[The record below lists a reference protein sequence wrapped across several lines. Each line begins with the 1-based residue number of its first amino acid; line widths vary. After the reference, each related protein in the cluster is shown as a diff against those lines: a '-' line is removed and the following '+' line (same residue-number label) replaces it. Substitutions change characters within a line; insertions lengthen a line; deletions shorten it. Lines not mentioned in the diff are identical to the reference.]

1 MFKKINYFIL
11 LFIISGN
18 IFGQV
23 ISEWRGIGRTG
34 VYENEKKLL
43 KSWGENGP
51 ELLWS
56 IDSLPSGYSSVAVV
70 NDKIYTTGIKDTM
83 DVLTAIDA
91 TGKILW
97 HTPFGRAWTESFS
110 DSRGTPTI
118 DGSMIYVVSG
128 KGDIA
133 CIHAENGN
141 IIWKK
146 KASEEFGSVFD
157 DWGISESLLINENK
171 VFYTT
176 AGNQTT
182 MIALDKITGEL
193 IWKSES
199 LKDVT
204 SYISPILINHNDK
217 KLIISATE
225 NYIFGV
231 EPETGKISWTFDFG
245 KYSEFLGD
253 WKAAVN
259 SNTPLYYKGELYIT
273 SGYNH
278 KSVKLKLNQN
288 ADNVTIA
295 WIDSTLDVHH
305 GGVVRIGE
313 YIYGANWLN
322 NGMGSWVCLEWDSGK
337 VMYEHKWENK
347 GSIISADGMLYCY
360 EEKRGNIALVEATP
374 ESFNIV
380 STFKIPLGKGPHWAH
395 LVIDN
400 GKLYVRHGTAIMV
413 YNILNK

>member
-1 MFKKINYFIL
+1 L
-11 LFIISGN
+11 L
-18 IFGQV
+18 
-23 ISEWRGIGRTG
+23 
-34 VYENEKKLL
+34 
-43 KSWGENGP
+43 
-51 ELLWS
+51 
-56 IDSLPSGYSSVAVV
+56 
-70 NDKIYTTGIKDTM
+70 
-83 DVLTAIDA
+83 
-91 TGKILW
+91 
-97 HTPFGRAWTESFS
+97 
-110 DSRGTPTI
+110 
-118 DGSMIYVVSG
+118 
-128 KGDIA
+128 
-133 CIHAENGN
+133 C
-141 IIWKK
+141 
-146 KASEEFGSVFD
+146 
-157 DWGISESLLINENK
+157 
-171 VFYTT
+171 
-176 AGNQTT
+176 
-182 MIALDKITGEL
+182 
-193 IWKSES
+193 KSES
-199 LKDVT
+199 LKDIT

-231 EPETGKISWTFDFG
+231 EPETGKILWTFDFG

-278 KSVKLKLNQN
+278 KSVKLKLSQN

-322 NGMGSWVCLEWDSGK
+322 NGMGSWVCLEWNSGK
-337 VMYEHKWENK
+337 VMYEQKWENK

-380 STFKIPLGKGPHWAH
+380 STFKIPLGKGPHWSH

-413 YNILNK
+413 YNISNK